1 MQPAFQFKS
10 KGCNFQTK
18 PNQVFKQ
25 QLQGMLFLPESCF
38 VVLMKTFNIF
48 LKYKM
53 YWKESQSKLQ
63 LTGLVIK
70 YFSQCLI
77 RIQGF
82 RFLKLKFITHI
93 ASSQSLKCARFEA
106 TFYVE
111 YGASTLPISPMS
123 TILPTLGQHRLVKFL
138 TQEKPF
144 YVKPCGYA

>member
-1 MQPAFQFKS
+1 MYRVNFRKGYLGITNYYFFHTCIPLNAWSRYSAETPEILILKTNLMQPAFQFKS
-10 KGCNFQTK
+10 KGYNFQTK

-25 QLQGMLFLPESCF
+25 QLQGMLFFPESCF

-77 RIQGF
+77 RI
-82 RFLKLKFITHI
+82 
-93 ASSQSLKCARFEA
+93 
-106 TFYVE
+106 
-111 YGASTLPISPMS
+111 
-123 TILPTLGQHRLVKFL
+123 
-138 TQEKPF
+138 
-144 YVKPCGYA
+144 

>member
-25 QLQGMLFLPESCF
+25 QLQGMLFFPQSCF
-38 VVLMKTFNIF
+38 VVLMKPFNIF

-82 RFLKLKFITHI
+82 RFLNLKFITHI
-93 ASSQSLKCARFEA
+93 EHAFAKIVLVTFDLCYQHVDSEIRNLLFISQMFLK
-106 TFYVE
+106 
-111 YGASTLPISPMS
+111 ISQLHNTRS
-123 TILPTLGQHRLVKFL
+123 VNL
-138 TQEKPF
+138 
-144 YVKPCGYA
+144 